1 MGQRQRYKKPDMNTS
16 EKLIEDIINS
26 HLSHGVPNIVG
37 ILGLFFT
44 VIILTVLG
52 LLVKKLQD
60 GYVGFFL
67 RHPAKQ
73 RERTNSS
80 EQQSG
85 RAHGSPPPTS

>member
-1 MGQRQRYKKPDMNTS
+1 MGQRQRYKKPDMNMS
-16 EKLIEDIINS
+16 DKLIDDIINS

-60 GYVGFFL
+60 GYVGFIL

-73 RERTNSS
+73 REHANSS

-85 RAHGSPPPTS
+85 RAQGSLTQTS